1 MGACRG
7 CVQTHRTGKKKTKSE
22 KKKERQTH
30 RFEPP
35 QNYRPPQA
43 LRVSCMREASVR
55 ACREGREGGVAMTA
69 QRQRR
74 ERLWWRDSVAGA
86 EGGIHV
92 TAWALRILGVR
103 ARREARAR
111 GLSGEGSGAHELRG
125 KKGKKKSPTQ
135 THTKKR
141 PPRHVVHALLTHRQG
156 VCRRQLMRPVR
167 MRLRWPQ
174 FGL

>member
-1 MGACRG
+1 M
-7 CVQTHRTGKKKTKSE
+7 QTHRTGKKNEKR

-43 LRVSCMREASVR
+43 LRVSCMREASVQ

-69 QRQRR
+69 QRQQR
-74 ERLWWRDSVAGA
+74 EWLWWRDSVAGA
-86 EGGIHV
+86 EGGIHA

-125 KKGKKKSPTQ
+125 KKRKKKVTHSNPHKKATSSSCCTCAADAQ
-135 THTKKR
+135 TGGLQAAAHEACEDATSMATIR
-141 PPRHVVHALLTHRQG
+141 A
-156 VCRRQLMRPVR
+156 VR
-167 MRLRWPQ
+167 E
-174 FGL
+174 G